1 MSLMS
6 GSDAKAKEART
17 LMAKAAGTDLAD
29 YDSQLKATFMFYKP
43 ADAVAQTQSPN
54 LKLTMQ
60 QVAEF
65 SYQHGLLGDSAPN
78 AGFVGVQTPAGVY
91 GDANNVKLRFDP
103 TYMQM
108 AADGK
113 L

>member
-1 MSLMS
+1 
-6 GSDAKAKEART
+6 
-17 LMAKAAGTDLAD
+17 
-29 YDSQLKATFMFYKP
+29 
-43 ADAVAQTQSPN
+43 
-54 LKLTMQ
+54 MQ

-78 AGFVGVQTPAGVY
+78 AGFVGVQTPTGIY